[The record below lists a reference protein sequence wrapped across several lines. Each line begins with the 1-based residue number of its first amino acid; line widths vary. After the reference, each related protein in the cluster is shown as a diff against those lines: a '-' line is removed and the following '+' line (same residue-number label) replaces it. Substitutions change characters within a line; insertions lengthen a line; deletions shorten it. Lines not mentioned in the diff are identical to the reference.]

1 VSHHLNLCRVVSRRV
16 CNTHQ
21 RSVLSPSSASS
32 HVSPK
37 PVNANPNI
45 NPFAPLSPDLPEN
58 TPDDDDV
65 NEEMNRI
72 LGVEQTMRLA
82 MKTGPVVS
90 YTTEELL
97 RIAQKCQ
104 VEGWQVPRGMSRLE
118 SWFGYVR

>member
-1 VSHHLNLCRVVSRRV
+1 
-16 CNTHQ
+16 
-21 RSVLSPSSASS
+21 VLSPSSTSS

-58 TPDDDDV
+58 TLDDDDV

-72 LGVEQTMRLA
+72 LGVEQTMRMA
-82 MKTGPVVS
+82 VKTGPVVS
-90 YTTEELL
+90 YTREELL
-97 RIAQKCQ
+97 RIAQRCQ

-118 SWFGYVR
+118 SWFGYDR